1 MWFAIAVVRNAFQI
15 GWFVSERNEEREK
28 EGKEFGWRTKI
39 RFINRMGIGNGLKSR
54 IIKQQQQWSGN
65 KDNGKTK
72 RKAKNYF
79 VDVINTSNANANAA
93 QCEWIRAAFWYF
105 YGYGWLVGW
114 LVSVYAFFVPFYSCL
129 FCFFWFLLF
138 DAKSHAIELGL
149 CILLCAMLLLSKTK
163 DLIQHT
169 NNTISF
175 NTLCDILF
183 VWAIQVFG
191 WILVLMLWF

>member
-1 MWFAIAVVRNAFQI
+1 MQ
-15 GWFVSERNEEREK
+15 
-28 EGKEFGWRTKI
+28 
-39 RFINRMGIGNGLKSR
+39 M
-54 IIKQQQQWSGN
+54 QMQMQP
-65 KDNGKTK
+65 
-72 RKAKNYF
+72 
-79 VDVINTSNANANAA
+79 NAN
-93 QCEWIRAAFWYF
+93 EFELRFGIFMDM
-105 YGYGWLVGW
+105 VGW

-169 NNTISF
+169 NSTISF

>member
-114 LVSVYAFFVPFYSCL
+114 WVCMLFLYLFIRAYFAFFCFCYSTQSRMQLNLACV
-129 FCFFWFLLF
+129 FC
-138 DAKSHAIELGL
+138 SVL
-149 CILLCAMLLLSKTK
+149 CCYCRRRRT
-163 DLIQHT
+163 
-169 NNTISF
+169 SF
-175 NTLCDILF
+175 NTQITRFLLTHCVISSSF
-183 VWAIQVFG
+183 ERYKF
-191 WILVLMLWF
+191 LVGF

>member
-54 IIKQQQQWSGN
+54 IIKQQQQWSEN
-65 KDNGKTK
+65 KGNGKTK
-72 RKAKNYF
+72 RKTKNYF

-105 YGYGWLVGW
+105 YGYGWLVGECVCFFCTFLFVLILLFLVFVIRRKVACNWTW
-114 LVSVYAFFVPFYSCL
+114 LVYFALCYAVTVEDEGPHSTH
-129 FCFFWFLLF
+129 
-138 DAKSHAIELGL
+138 K
-149 CILLCAMLLLSKTK
+149 
-163 DLIQHT
+163 
-169 NNTISF
+169 
-175 NTLCDILF
+175 
-183 VWAIQVFG
+183 
-191 WILVLMLWF
+191 